1 MYEFRGETFAYK
13 EDYVIA
19 KADVAIDYF
28 SETSRACNNEA
39 AEKEFN
45 EALQALSDLLF
56 EYSEY
61 VERI

>member
-28 SETSRACNNEA
+28 SETSRACNNT
-39 AEKEFN
+39 N
-45 EALQALSDLLF
+45 SDK
-56 EYSEY
+56 
-61 VERI
+61 